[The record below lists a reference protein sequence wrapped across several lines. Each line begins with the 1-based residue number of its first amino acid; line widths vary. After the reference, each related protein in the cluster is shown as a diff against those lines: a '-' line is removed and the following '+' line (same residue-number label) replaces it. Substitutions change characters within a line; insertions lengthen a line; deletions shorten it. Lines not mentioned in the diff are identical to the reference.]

1 MGYLWNMMA
10 RAQAAYIISDIN
22 QILPSVH
29 HLSRTGVLYY
39 RLCVCVCIHNY
50 GWANGPDNGVHLR
63 RELEEGDDQKWVE
76 RCNNSS
82 NLPFTDDWVRAKRII
97 DRATTTDPRQE
108 RIERSIEEK
117 ERTDERMRDDWENK
131 TKSKIYQNRNS
142 WKAQNRN
149 GNQNEC
155 AWNQEM
161 VKFISGLGY
170 CVH

>member
-1 MGYLWNMMA
+1 MA

-82 NLPFTDDWVRAKRII
+82 NLPFTDD
-97 DRATTTDPRQE
+97 
-108 RIERSIEEK
+108 
-117 ERTDERMRDDWENK
+117 
-131 TKSKIYQNRNS
+131 
-142 WKAQNRN
+142 
-149 GNQNEC
+149 
-155 AWNQEM
+155 
-161 VKFISGLGY
+161 
-170 CVH
+170 